1 MLDLN
6 FQIHEIVA
14 GCLGINLTYSKTEEY
29 VKETPPALLDFRQL
43 VNGKKDSSQYEPY
56 TQVFD
61 EKHGFLNNLSI
72 LDLLFNEGRH
82 AVDYLKRQM
91 VKS

>member
-1 MLDLN
+1 
-6 FQIHEIVA
+6 
-14 GCLGINLTYSKTEEY
+14 
-29 VKETPPALLDFRQL
+29 L